1 MKVSRRLRTINP
13 IAVQSSSLANV
24 AYDSRQA
31 ILRVEFRDG
40 TAYQY
45 TGVPFQTYHNLLRAD
60 SKGAYFN
67 HRIRGIFPH
76 EALHITGAAPFG

>member
-1 MKVSRRLRTINP
+1 MKVSKQLRTANP

-24 AYDSRQA
+24 AYDSCQA

-45 TGVPFQTYHNLLRAD
+45 TGVPFRTYHDLLRAD

-67 HRIRGIFPH
+67 HCIRGVFPH
-76 EALHITGAAPFG
+76 EALHITGPAASG